1 MTAVRHGLVWL
12 AEGIAAAGWLGAV
25 VVWPP
30 VHQPA
35 HSDVVVLLS
44 GDGARLPDAVRLMR
58 QRVAP
63 TLLFVGQPDTTAV
76 SDLCRKPQPFEV
88 VCVRPTPDNT
98 RTEAQAA
105 GHLARTRKWN
115 VMVLVTSR
123 YHIARARMLFSRCFG
138 GTLDAVG
145 EYPSYGSAFARRQIA
160 HEWLGL
166 LYASVF
172 ARGC

>member
-1 MTAVRHGLVWL
+1 MTAIRHGLVLL
-12 AEGIAAAGWLGAV
+12 AEGVAAAWLLAAV

-44 GDGARLPDAVRLMR
+44 GDGARLPGAIDLMR
-58 QRVAP
+58 QEVAP
-63 TLLFVGQPDTTAV
+63 TLLFVGQPDTATV

-88 VCVRPTPDNT
+88 VCVRPTPDDT

-105 GHLARTRKWN
+105 GRLARTRKWTS
-115 VMVLVTSR
+115 MVLVTSR
-123 YHIARARMLFSRCFG
+123 YHIARARMLFGRCFS
-138 GTLDAVG
+138 GTVDAVG
-145 EYPSYGSAFARRQIA
+145 DYPHYGSAFARRQIA

-166 LYASVF
+166 LRASVF